1 MIAGH
6 NDHFPLIA
14 ETCYIAPSAD
24 VIGEVQLDQGASV
37 WFHATLRADVN
48 SITIA
53 EQTNIQDNCVLHVT
67 KTRALVVGKR
77 CTIGHG
83 AILHACTIEDDCLIG
98 MGSIVLDG
106 SHIGKQCLVGA
117 GSVVP
122 PNKQYPDGSLILG
135 SPARVIR
142 KLSEEELVQIRENT
156 QDYWQFAQDLCLG
169 KQTIH

>member
-1 MIAGH
+1 MIASH
-6 NDHFPLIA
+6 NDHHPLIA
-14 ETCYIAPSAD
+14 TNCFIAPSAD
-24 VIGEVQLDQGASV
+24 VIGAVELGDGVGI

-48 SITIA
+48 SIAIGA
-53 EQTNIQDNCVLHVT
+53 QTNIQDNCVLHVT
-67 KTRALVVGKR
+67 KAQALVVGKR

-122 PNKQYPDGSLILG
+122 PNKSYPERSLILG

-142 KLSEEELVQIRENT
+142 GLTEEELRQIRENA
-156 QDYWQFAQDLCLG
+156 QEYWQFAQDLCEG
-169 KQTIH
+169 RQTII